1 MDVSSPKKWVKKN
14 NRNLKNASDIQG
26 IIVKQDK
33 RNSADRQSEEEQ
45 ASLQMVDIQVQSDE
59 QPLEEDKQKEENY
72 SHGKQE
78 EASLED
84 VQVDTGNV

>member
-45 ASLQMVDIQVQSDE
+45 ASL
-59 QPLEEDKQKEENY
+59 
-72 SHGKQE
+72 
-78 EASLED
+78 
-84 VQVDTGNV
+84 